1 MPQKIVPSVF
11 HLATTTMVA
20 DGLQNYLEHVGAG
33 DWTTDAADDHS
44 YLVEVAGRSCYR
56 SFGAG
61 LNKNVTRVREG
72 NANYVG
78 NGILAAKHG
87 SVLEHAYDTFAL
99 CDVSRILTHELVR
112 HRAGVAVSQ
121 ESGRYVR
128 VDSIK
133 YYYPESLKKDFL
145 AQIADEIGREPRDLF
160 EDVEEVFD
168 GMFDTLER
176 AVSILENDILRLS
189 KIKNFDAKK
198 KLQSAIRRL
207 APNGMATSI
216 IVTANHRA
224 WRHITS
230 MRTASA
236 AEEEIRLVQ
245 YLLFERLRDLHPAI
259 YQDAVVEY
267 DEAALPVVVPTV
279 RFLSEKA

>member
-1 MPQKIVPSVF
+1 MPQQIVPSVF

-20 DGLQNYLEHVGAG
+20 DGLQEYLDHVGAS

-72 NANYVG
+72 NMNYVG

-99 CDVSRILTHELVR
+99 CDVSRILTHEIVR

-133 YYYPESLKKDFL
+133 YYYPDALKTDFL
-145 AQIADEIGREPRDLF
+145 AQIADEIGRNPDELA
-160 EDVEEVFD
+160 EDVEVAFGEA
-168 GMFDTLER
+168 FDTIEE
-176 AVSILENDILRLS
+176 VIYNLENTILRLDRL
-189 KIKNFDAKK
+189 KNFDAKK
-198 KLQSAIRRL
+198 KLQSAIRRV

-230 MRTASA
+230 MRTAGP
-236 AEEEIRLVQ
+236 AEEEIRMVQ
-245 YLLFERLRDLHPAI
+245 HVLFEKLRVLHPAI

-267 DEAALPVVVPTV
+267 PEDILPVTVPTV
-279 RFLSEKA
+279 RFLAEKA